1 MNNLN
6 DILLQKNKP
15 LLVYGKSGSGKTHL
29 ALELLKDT
37 ILLRIDII
45 FLKDIKDI
53 KKYILDKIQKR
64 NITLMFQEKNE
75 CRGLLIDDI
84 HIFYKYD
91 KNSFN
96 GILDLLKNDKFYN
109 TKIII
114 TCENHFL
121 KNKNLN
127 KFKHD
132 KYHLQYNYN
141 EYYKICLKIIKEKK
155 FKFTF
160 DELDYKIYDSDYNFH
175 NFISDSKYK
184 QISIRDNFD
193 GIEEC
198 THKLCNHKY
207 SLNNIFRECSGD
219 EKIILLNMMEN
230 IKNSLNIYKI
240 YQFVNLFNQKD
251 IFLKEYDLL
260 NIPICMIN
268 YHMKYNNHK
277 IIYNRY
283 ISKNMITYK
292 SKEDYN
298 QYLLYLIDCY
308 KRYNIYR
315 DIIITFDKKSI
326 NYNKEIY
333 ENFYDVKVSFQ

>member
-1 MNNLN
+1 MDSLN
-6 DILLQKNKP
+6 DIILQKNKP
-15 LLVYGKSGSGKTHL
+15 LLIYGNSGSGKTHL

-37 ILLRIDII
+37 ILLRIDSI

-53 KKYILDKIQKR
+53 KKYILDRIQKR
-64 NITLMFQEKNE
+64 NITLMFKEKNE
-75 CRGLLIDDI
+75 SRGLLIDDI

-96 GILDLLKNDKFYN
+96 GIIDLLKTDKFYN

-114 TCENHFL
+114 TCENNFL

-127 KFKHD
+127 KFKYD
-132 KYHLQYNYN
+132 KYHLKYNYN

-155 FKFTF
+155 IKITF
-160 DELDYKIYDSDYNFH
+160 DVLDHKIYDSNYNFH
-175 NFISDSKYK
+175 NFISDSKHK
-184 QISIRDNFD
+184 KLSIRDNFD
-193 GIEEC
+193 GIEEY
-198 THKLCNHKY
+198 TYKLCNNKY
-207 SLNNIFRECSGD
+207 SLNDIFRECSGD
-219 EKIILLNMMEN
+219 EKILFLNMMEN

-240 YQFVNLFNQKD
+240 YQFVNLFNQKE

-260 NIPICMIN
+260 NIPIYMIN

-292 SKEDYN
+292 SKGNYN
-298 QYLLYLIDCY
+298 EYLLYLIDCY
-308 KRYNIYR
+308 KRYNKYR
-315 DIIITFDKKSI
+315 DIIITFDKQSI

-333 ENFYDVKVSFQ
+333 EKFYDVKVLFQ